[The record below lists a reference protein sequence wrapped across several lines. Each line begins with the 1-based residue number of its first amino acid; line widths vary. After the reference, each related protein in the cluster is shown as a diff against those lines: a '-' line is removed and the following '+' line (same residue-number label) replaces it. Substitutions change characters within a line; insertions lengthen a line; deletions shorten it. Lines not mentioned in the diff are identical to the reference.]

1 MNITRGRKPCA
12 KKIVIYGT
20 EGIGKSTLA
29 AGFPDP
35 VFIDTEESTKHMDVA
50 RFDAPTTWTS
60 LLEEIRYVIAHP
72 DCCKTLVLDTADW
85 AEQLELRE
93 LCAKN
98 NWTSIETLGYGKGYT
113 YAAEEFGK
121 MLNLLTEVVAKGVNV
136 VITAHAWLRKVE
148 LPEET
153 GAYDHWE
160 MKTSKKVAPMLREWA
175 DAVFFANYKIIVVNV
190 DGKGAGGTNKAQ
202 GGRRMLYTTH
212 TPYWDAKNR
221 FGMPDELPLSY
232 DAIRP
237 FIEDGAVP
245 ESAQEAHREPV
256 RAPKPVQAQK
266 PAAPAP
272 APQTAAPVPSEPAD
286 TKQMAL
292 TDIPLPPEFLPD
304 QRIPTA
310 LRDLMISNH
319 VSEWELENAVEA
331 RGFVPH
337 GTKIWDYDR
346 VNPGII
352 EGLLVPSFDQ
362 VLAIVKEIREKQEV
376 PFN

>member
-20 EGIGKSTLA
+20 EGIGKSTFA
-29 AGFPDP
+29 ACFPDP

-60 LLEEIRYVIAHP
+60 LLEEIKYVIANP
-72 DCCKTLVLDTADW
+72 DCCRTLVLDTADW

-98 NWTSIETLGYGKGYT
+98 NWTSIETPGYGRGYT

-121 MLNLLTEVVAKGVNV
+121 MLNLMSEVVAKGVNV

-190 DGKGAGGTNKAQ
+190 DGQGAKGTNKAQ

-221 FGMPDELPLSY
+221 FGLPDELPLDYS
-232 DAIRP
+232 AIKAA
-237 FIEDGAVP
+237 IEDIPAEPAP
-245 ESAQEAHREPV
+245 EPRRAPVSAPKSAP
-256 RAPKPVQAQK
+256 APKPAEQ
-266 PAAPAP
+266 P
-272 APQTAAPVPSEPAD
+272 TAAPELAKPASAPKK
-286 TKQMAL
+286 TEQMSIS
-292 TDIPLPPEFLPD
+292 DIPLPPEFEPD
-304 QRIPTA
+304 QRIPKA
-310 LRDLMISNH
+310 LRELMISNH

-337 GTKIWDYDR
+337 GTKIWNYDM

-362 VLAIVKEIREKQEV
+362 VLKIVKEIREKQEV